1 MSREWTRYD
10 GECRDCGNKGEIG
23 FWSDDWFR
31 PGYKW
36 KGFSGLERPTGFEF
50 DTIRCEKCDSR
61 NVFFAERPD
70 GQVAV

>member
-36 KGFSGLERPTGFEF
+36 KGFTR
-50 DTIRCEKCDSR
+50 IRTPCK
-61 NVFFAERPD
+61 D
-70 GQVAV
+70 GI